1 MPRLVRKRHQE
12 RVREE
17 KNRCTDDGE
26 SGNEDANQIK
36 HVGVDS
42 VSRSNASGYRKETVT
57 SSETRLKR
65 RMPRQLY
72 DYYSP
77 ERSNVGLKL
86 RVSVARYTTIARSNF
101 TSRHKIARSGGK
113 MKLRRGYCAKSIL
126 THLWLL
132 LVALSGTSAHAA
144 AEVVTTI
151 QLKDALSWQ
160 FETDIGT
167 MHFIGGGELWSVDL
181 LRKGELIGK
190 AIPLSGAD
198 DNRSV
203 RHIPR
208 TNILLVTQGQIG
220 ASNQSTVADKNADSS
235 ADATSSYAIDIF
247 SGEILWE
254 AASLP
259 IPDEL
264 HYFAESKTAVLRTIP
279 GGTTSGK
286 RAGKSA
292 SNFTAIDLQTGA
304 VLWTRDDIA
313 QAVWK
318 NGPFLEIAGTKIVSI
333 NAASGTESRVIDIP
347 PNPKSYLMVFPDV
360 ERILRWKS
368 KSFSLFEIPTL
379 RADQLTDQELPT
391 TMQAREV
398 WNIETDK
405 KLGEMTNQP
414 GLVWGPKY
422 ASDEL
427 LLIKSKLTAE
437 VVKFDSGDSI
447 WTGKTTASELE
458 ISPNGTYAAY
468 SKGKKFYVVNMQTG
482 SELVEFK
489 LPNVKWTEAAFP
501 RVIWQGDYEFIVV
514 LSDSKQRPRTISR
527 FDLSNRS
534 LLWSV
539 TLPEAAKYR
548 MTGGEK
554 GKLFGRIFLSVAL
567 TAVSLNNP
575 VASGG
580 YQTYYVFVPNLHV
593 KSLPDSDAGLEAL
606 EDSLQGAVD
615 SGEARALRRYIER
628 SRLISEI
635 LGKKGLFVT
644 GKGDQYQIVSFDMDT
659 GDRDVVATYA
669 APKVHGIEPDI
680 VYGLAIAQEEN
691 RLKVNVIAL

>member
-1 MPRLVRKRHQE
+1 
-12 RVREE
+12 
-17 KNRCTDDGE
+17 
-26 SGNEDANQIK
+26 
-36 HVGVDS
+36 
-42 VSRSNASGYRKETVT
+42 
-57 SSETRLKR
+57 
-65 RMPRQLY
+65 
-72 DYYSP
+72 
-77 ERSNVGLKL
+77 
-86 RVSVARYTTIARSNF
+86 
-101 TSRHKIARSGGK
+101 

-126 THLWLL
+126 TQLWFL
-132 LVALSGTSAHAA
+132 LVALSSASAHAD

-151 QLKDALSWQ
+151 QLKDKLSWQ

-181 LRKGELIGK
+181 LRKGELIGS

-198 DNRSV
+198 DERSV

-220 ASNQSTVADKNADSS
+220 ADAGASSQSTVADKNADSS
-235 ADATSSYAIDIF
+235 PIAPSSYAIDIF

-254 AASLP
+254 AASLT
-259 IPDEL
+259 IPDEM
-264 HYFAESKTAVLRTIP
+264 HYFAESKTVVLRTIP

-286 RAGKSA
+286 KAGKSA

-304 VLWTRDDIA
+304 VLWTRDDVA

-318 NGPFLEIAGTKIVSI
+318 NGPFLELAGTRIVSI
-333 NAASGTESRVIDIP
+333 NAASGMESRVIDIP
-347 PNPKSYLMVFPDV
+347 PHPKSYLMAFPDMD
-360 ERILRWKS
+360 RILRWKG
-368 KSFSLFEIPTL
+368 KSFSLFEVPTL
-379 RADQLTDQELPT
+379 RAEQLTDQDLPT

-398 WNIETDK
+398 WKIETKK

-427 LLIKSKLTAE
+427 LLIKSKISAE
-437 VVKFDSGDSI
+437 VVNFESGDSV
-447 WTGKTTASELE
+447 WTGKTTASDVE
-458 ISPNGTYAAY
+458 ISPTGAYGAY
-468 SKGKKFYVVNMQTG
+468 SRGKKFFVVNMRTG

-489 LPNVKWTEAAFP
+489 LPDVKWTEAAFP
-501 RVIWQGDYEFIVV
+501 RIIWQGDYEFIVV
-514 LSDSKQRPRTISR
+514 LSDSKHRPRTISR

-548 MTGGEK
+548 MTGKEK

-575 VASGG
+575 VATGG
-580 YQTYYVFVPNLHV
+580 YQTYFVFVPNLHV
-593 KSLPDSDAGLEAL
+593 KSLPESDAGLEAL
-606 EDSLQGAVD
+606 EDSLQGAID
-615 SGEARALRRYIER
+615 SGETRALRRYIER
-628 SRLISEI
+628 SKLISET
-635 LGKKGLFVT
+635 LGTEGLFVT
-644 GKGDQYQIVSFDMDT
+644 GRNDQYQIVSFDMDT
-659 GDRDVVATYA
+659 GDTDVVSTYA

-680 VYGLAIAQEEN
+680 VYGLAIVQEQN
-691 RLKVNVIAL
+691 RHKVNVIAL

>member
-1 MPRLVRKRHQE
+1 V
-12 RVREE
+12 
-17 KNRCTDDGE
+17 
-26 SGNEDANQIK
+26 
-36 HVGVDS
+36 
-42 VSRSNASGYRKETVT
+42 
-57 SSETRLKR
+57 
-65 RMPRQLY
+65 
-72 DYYSP
+72 
-77 ERSNVGLKL
+77 KL
-86 RVSVARYTTIARSNF
+86 
-101 TSRHKIARSGGK
+101 
-113 MKLRRGYCAKSIL
+113 LRGYCAKSIF
-126 THLWLL
+126 TQLWLL

-151 QLKDALSWQ
+151 QLKDALSGQ

-198 DNRSV
+198 DARSV

-208 TNILLVTQGQIG
+208 TNILLVTEGQIGAYTG

-235 ADATSSYAIDIF
+235 PDATSSYAIDIF

-254 AASLP
+254 AGSLP
-259 IPDEL
+259 LPDEL
-264 HYFAESKTAVLRTIP
+264 HYFAESKTVVLRTIP

-286 RAGKSA
+286 KAGKSA
-292 SNFTAIDLQTGA
+292 SNFTAIDLQTGT
-304 VLWTRDDIA
+304 VLWTRDVIA

-318 NGPFLEIAGTKIVSI
+318 NGPFLEIAGTRIVSI
-333 NAASGTESRVIDIP
+333 NAASGVESRVVDIP
-347 PNPKSYLMVFPDV
+347 PHPKSYLMVFPDM

-368 KSFSLFEIPTL
+368 KSFSLYEVPTL
-379 RADQLTDQELPT
+379 RAEQLTDQELPT
-391 TMQAREV
+391 TLQAREV
-398 WNIETDK
+398 WKIETKK
-405 KLGEMTNQP
+405 KLGEISNQP

-427 LLIKSKLTAE
+427 LLIKSGVSAE
-437 VVKFDSGDSI
+437 VVNFESGDSF
-447 WTGKTTASELE
+447 WTDKTTASELE
-458 ISPNGTYAAY
+458 ISPTGAYGAY
-468 SKGKKFYVVNMQTG
+468 SRGKKFSVVNMQTG

-489 LPNVKWTEAAFP
+489 LPDVKWTEAAYP
-501 RVIWQGDYEFIVV
+501 RIIWQGDFEFIVV

-539 TLPEAAKYR
+539 ILPEAAKYR
-548 MTGGEK
+548 MTGSEK
-554 GKLFGRIFLSVAL
+554 GKLFGRIFMSVAL

-575 VASGG
+575 VGTGG
-580 YQTYYVFVPNLHV
+580 YQTYYIFVPNLHV

-635 LGKKGLFVT
+635 LGKKGLFVS
-644 GKGDQYQIVSFDMDT
+644 GKDDQYQIVSFDMHT

-680 VYGLAIAQEEN
+680 VYGLAIVQEQD
-691 RLKVNVIAL
+691 RLTVKVIAL